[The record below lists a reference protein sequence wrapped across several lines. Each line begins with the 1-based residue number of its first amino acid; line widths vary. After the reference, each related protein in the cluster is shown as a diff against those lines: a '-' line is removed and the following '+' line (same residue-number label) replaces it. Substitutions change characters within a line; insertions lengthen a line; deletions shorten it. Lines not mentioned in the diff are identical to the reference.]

1 MLEDVRVINL
11 ELVRLSRSAT
21 DDDDDDGNDD
31 DDDGDKE
38 HVTMITET
46 EDVVIMICLN
56 IQKVSW
62 GLVSVGKILTS
73 SRGSIG
79 WEPP

>member
-21 DDDDDDGNDD
+21 DDDDDD
-31 DDDGDKE
+31 DDGDHE

-62 GLVSVGKILTS
+62 GLVSVGKIITS

>member
-1 MLEDVRVINL
+1 MKHLLEDVRVINL
-11 ELVRLSRSAT
+11 ELVWLSHSAT
-21 DDDDDDGNDD
+21 DDDDDD
-31 DDDGDKE
+31 DDGDHE

>member
-21 DDDDDDGNDD
+21 DDDDD
-31 DDDGDKE
+31 GDNE

>member
-11 ELVRLSRSAT
+11 ELVWLSHSAT
-21 DDDDDDGNDD
+21 DDDD
-31 DDDGDKE
+31 GDHE

>member
-21 DDDDDDGNDD
+21 DDDDDDGDN
-31 DDDGDKE
+31 E

>member
-21 DDDDDDGNDD
+21 DDDDDD
-31 DDDGDKE
+31 DGDNE